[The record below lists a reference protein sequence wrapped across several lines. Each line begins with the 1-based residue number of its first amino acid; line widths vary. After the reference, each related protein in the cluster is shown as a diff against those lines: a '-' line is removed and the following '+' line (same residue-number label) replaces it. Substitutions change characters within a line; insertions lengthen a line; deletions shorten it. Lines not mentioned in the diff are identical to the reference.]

1 MDMKLS
7 EIKGE
12 QALDVLAD
20 IIEPASEI
28 MSDKLVS
35 AAAKSGQQVKA
46 IKLAIKGHKRALI
59 EIMAALDGAEVDE
72 YEVNVLTLP
81 AKLLEI
87 LNDPMVMSLF
97 TSQGQKTEK
106 TSSGSATENIED
118 EEQ

>member
-1 MDMKLS
+1 MKLS

-20 IIEPASEI
+20 LIEPASEI
-28 MSDKLVS
+28 MTDKMVV
-35 AAAKSGQQVKA
+35 ATAKSGQKLRA
-46 IKLAIKGHKRALI
+46 IRLAIKNHKKAVI
-59 EIMAALDGAEVDE
+59 EILAALDGADVDN

-87 LNDPMVMSLF
+87 FNDPMVMSLF

-106 TSSGSATENIED
+106 TSSGSAMENIEG

>member
-1 MDMKLS
+1 MKLS

-28 MSDKLVS
+28 MTDKAVVDM
-35 AAAKSGQQVKA
+35 ARSGKKVKA
-46 IKLAIKGHKRALI
+46 ISSAIKNHKKAI
-59 EIMAALDGAEVDE
+59 VEILAVLDGKEADE

-87 LNDPMVMSLF
+87 LNDQMVMSLF
-97 TSQGQKTEK
+97 TSQGQTPGK
-106 TSSGSATENIED
+106 TSSGSATENIEGK
-118 EEQ
+118 EQ